1 MTTDL
6 ALVLG
11 IVIAAFSIP
20 SILSAFSDRRAPRAS
35 AITILIAGALV
46 LYAIQTK
53 PGGVRIG
60 RRAQRIY
67 SRSCRLYS
75 IGFGGSLL
83 L

>member
-35 AITILIAGALV
+35 VITILIAGALV

-53 PGGVRIG
+53 PGGYTLEDVPNAFIRVVADYIP
-60 RRAQRIY
+60 
-67 SRSCRLYS
+67 
-75 IGFGGSLL
+75 
-83 L
+83 